1 MPEECQRSARGLPHV
16 PTTTAPLDPVAS
28 PAPDRTVVPPVLP
41 TDAPVRT
48 NTEPLEPEEDTM
60 PEARL
65 LSPLEPVATT
75 PELKTMCPLLPLVLD
90 SPLEHKVEGRHQYS
104 VSKSILHTDNTLV
117 IFMEEGWS
125 KLEGDSWVITHVC
138 TVMSPLIDVGDEPAL
153 NTRAPEPACA
163 AYPEATRTEPDPP
176 PEVVPLLSTMPPL
189 EPAVAALDDRMRSE
203 LTEARTRT
211 IQRLRIMRK
220 RVAKQEL
227 GSCLCC
233 WYKMGG
239 E

>member
-1 MPEECQRSARGLPHV
+1 
-16 PTTTAPLDPVAS
+16 
-28 PAPDRTVVPPVLP
+28 
-41 TDAPVRT
+41 
-48 NTEPLEPEEDTM
+48 M

-65 LSPLEPVATT
+65 LSPLVPVATT
-75 PELKTMCPLLPLVLD
+75 PELKTICPLLPLLLD
-90 SPLEHKVEGRHQYS
+90 SPLENKAEGTHQYS
-104 VSKSILHTDNTLV
+104 VSVLHTDKTLV
-117 IFMEEGWS
+117 ICMEGGWS
-125 KLEGDSWVITHVC
+125 KLQGDTSWAITYVC

-203 LTEARTRT
+203 LSKSGSTHHPATRNEAERGKARAWVLFV
-211 IQRLRIMRK
+211 LR
-220 RVAKQEL
+220 
-227 GSCLCC
+227 
-233 WYKMGG
+233 G